1 MAIQRTPGEHGGVP
15 RVKRRSCALTYCV
28 PRAKRH
34 SFALTH
40 ALPAPDGYFGS

>member
-1 MAIQRTPGEHGGVP
+1 VP